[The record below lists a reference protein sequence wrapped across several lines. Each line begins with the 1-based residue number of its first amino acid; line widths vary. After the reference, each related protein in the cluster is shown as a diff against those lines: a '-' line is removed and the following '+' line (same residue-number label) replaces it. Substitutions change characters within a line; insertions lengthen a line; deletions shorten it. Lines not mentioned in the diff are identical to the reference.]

1 MGAFMDALLLI
12 IFIPIFLLVG
22 VIIISDGECY
32 YCGERLKKPIT
43 RLKGKKHC
51 GKCEVNNA

>member
-1 MGAFMDALLLI
+1 MEI
-12 IFIPIFLLVG
+12 IIAVVLIPILLLVG
-22 VIIISDGECY
+22 VIVISDGECY
-32 YCGERLKKPIT
+32 YCGGRLKKPII